1 MKIAARH
8 EFQPLSRGERMLY
21 GMKKIFMLLLVLSL
35 CAVSL
40 YGGSARASGEGRV
53 LVAYFSLWGN
63 SEYPEG
69 ADATSSASLLETG
82 GARMGTTEYAARV
95 VGELTGGELYAIRTT
110 DKYPADFDAVIEANH
125 DEIDRGYLPPLSGAL
140 PDMSEYDA
148 VFIGYPVWANTAP
161 RAVISF
167 IKECGGLAGKTVV
180 PFCTHDGYG
189 SGRSYAEI
197 FAAAPDAGRREG
209 IDIDARGVPD
219 ARGRVPEWLRSIDM
233 ARKAEAA
240 ETRKIKITVA
250 GRSLDGVLFDTPLA
264 REIAARM
271 PLTVSMVGYG
281 GREYYG
287 GLDFTPQTE
296 AGGRLRF
303 DDGDITYCPTNNTLA
318 IFYAQ
323 TDRPNLTME
332 VIPIGRVT
340 SDLKIFDTLGGRE
353 DFTFAA
359 AE

>member
-1 MKIAARH
+1 MKRN
-8 EFQPLSRGERMLY
+8 
-21 GMKKIFMLLLVLSL
+21 FMLLLLLLLSF
-35 CAVSL
+35 A
-40 YGGSARASGEGRV
+40 AASVFCGTALASDGGRV

-63 SEYPEG
+63 SEYPEE
-69 ADATSSASLLETG
+69 ADATSSASALISG
-82 GARMGTTEYAARV
+82 GAKFGATEYVARMIS
-95 VGELTGGELYAIRTT
+95 EFTGGELYAIRTAE
-110 DKYPADFDAVIEANH
+110 KYPADFDAVIEKNH
-125 DEIDRGYLPPLSGAL
+125 DEIDAGLMPRLAGTMPEL
-140 PDMSEYDA
+140 SEYET

-167 IKECGGLAGKTVV
+167 IEECGGLAGKTVI

-189 SGRSYAEI
+189 SGRSYSEI
-197 FAAAPDAGRREG
+197 FEAAKGAERREG
-209 IDIDARGVPD
+209 IDISSRGVQNC
-219 ARGRVPEWLRSIDM
+219 RSRVTEWLKSVMIT
-233 ARKAEAA
+233 RKAEAA
-240 ETRKIKITVA
+240 ETRNLEITVA
-250 GRSLDGVLFDTPLA
+250 GRTLEGVLFDTPLA
-264 REIAARM
+264 REIAAHM

-287 GLDFTPQTE
+287 GLDFSPQTKAE
-296 AGGRLRF
+296 GRLLF

-340 SDLKIFDTLGGRE
+340 SDLKVFDALGGRE
-353 DFTFAA
+353 DFVFSL